1 MKRIVVLLITSLAFF
16 ASSSSYAWGH
26 KGHSLVAEV
35 AFQYL
40 DANTK
45 KNVLAYHNGMSI
57 EDAANWM
64 DSMRSDKNY
73 DFMKPYHYIDFDK
86 NATVKELEGDNII
99 NTLNKTLKELDNM
112 KGLSNEDI
120 RTKLLYLFHL
130 VGDLHQPLHVGY
142 KDDKGGNTV
151 QVSFFGRGTNLHA
164 MWDSDIIEYKG
175 MNLNDEL
182 KLNTYSASDLA
193 ELRKIDIVSWAKDT
207 RSFLKNAYS
216 LNSAKVSD
224 YYIDSNYVI
233 IQQQILKAGLR
244 LASILEHYF
253 KDVTIESKTQVTD
266 TAPKTEVTDV
276 VELSTDV
283 DVAKAA
289 EYEGKLVHVCSKVFS
304 TKVLDSNGMT
314 FLNVGGEYPNSPL
327 TVVIYADQLKNFDF
341 VPADY
346 YKGKIIC
353 VSGTIKIYKGKPE
366 IIINTPHSIEIK

>member
-1 MKRIVVLLITSLAFF
+1 
-16 ASSSSYAWGH
+16 
-26 KGHSLVAEV
+26 
-35 AFQYL
+35 
-40 DANTK
+40 
-45 KNVLAYHNGMSI
+45 
-57 EDAANWM
+57 
-64 DSMRSDKNY
+64 
-73 DFMKPYHYIDFDK
+73 
-86 NATVKELEGDNII
+86 
-99 NTLNKTLKELDNM
+99 
-112 KGLSNEDI
+112 
-120 RTKLLYLFHL
+120 
-130 VGDLHQPLHVGY
+130 LHQPLHVGY